1 MRAENTTLKELVCE
15 KEDDIQGQ
23 DRQYRQQ
30 LADLKTRNQALTKV
44 NEEMSEGLEAKSIG
58 LQETQ
63 TKLST
68 KEAEFGNLE
77 TEFLKVKAQTGDLD
91 TLKILKKE
99 LSGEIHPSNRGFYLH
114 TNNEIEQVTHIKT
127 LEGTNRKQSQELKQ
141 LREYTKSIEMLEEEK
156 EALEAKV
163 RMMDDL
169 RRENSEKQ
177 LRISILEDERNS
189 WSSYFQS
196 EGLEFDSPEALARAL
211 VQERVENAALLEKS
225 GRTHPELTEKEET
238 IQRLE
243 SELGS
248 LRTELEKAKE
258 NMSKD
263 SRARQRLERQRALA
277 LKEAQFLRDQ
287 LKSFSS
293 EETMY
298 MQGNFDE
305 QKTKRIEEL
314 EELLETYKRQNETL
328 EVSLADA
335 IKREAAGGGEARK
348 RSREND
354 DEDNRRAGE
363 LIRRNRQLQDGKE
376 IRYWSQCLFFL
387 VML

>member
-1 MRAENTTLKELVCE
+1 
-15 KEDDIQGQ
+15 
-23 DRQYRQQ
+23 
-30 LADLKTRNQALTKV
+30 
-44 NEEMSEGLEAKSIG
+44 
-58 LQETQ
+58 
-63 TKLST
+63 
-68 KEAEFGNLE
+68 
-77 TEFLKVKAQTGDLD
+77 
-91 TLKILKKE
+91 
-99 LSGEIHPSNRGFYLH
+99 
-114 TNNEIEQVTHIKT
+114 
-127 LEGTNRKQSQELKQ
+127 
-141 LREYTKSIEMLEEEK
+141 
-156 EALEAKV
+156 
-163 RMMDDL
+163 MMDDL

-196 EGLEFDSPEALARAL
+196 ESLEFDSPEALARAL
-211 VQERVENAALLEKS
+211 VQERVENAALLEKA
-225 GRTHPELTEKEET
+225 GRTNPELTEKEET

-243 SELGS
+243 SELSS
-248 LRTELEKAKE
+248 LKTELEQAKE
-258 NMSKD
+258 STAKD

-314 EELLETYKRQNETL
+314 EELLETYKKQNETL
-328 EVSLADA
+328 EASLAEAVKQQA
-335 IKREAAGGGEARK
+335 IGGGEARK

-354 DEDNRRAGE
+354 DEENRRAGE

-376 IRYWSQCLFFL
+376 TSH
-387 VML
+387 

>member
-1 MRAENTTLKELVCE
+1 
-15 KEDDIQGQ
+15 
-23 DRQYRQQ
+23 
-30 LADLKTRNQALTKV
+30 
-44 NEEMSEGLEAKSIG
+44 
-58 LQETQ
+58 
-63 TKLST
+63 
-68 KEAEFGNLE
+68 
-77 TEFLKVKAQTGDLD
+77 
-91 TLKILKKE
+91 
-99 LSGEIHPSNRGFYLH
+99 
-114 TNNEIEQVTHIKT
+114 
-127 LEGTNRKQSQELKQ
+127 
-141 LREYTKSIEMLEEEK
+141 MLEEEK
-156 EALEAKV
+156 ETLEAKV

-211 VQERVENAALLEKS
+211 VQERVENAALLEKA
-225 GRTHPELTEKEET
+225 GRTNPELTEKEET

-243 SELGS
+243 SELGA
-248 LRTELEKAKE
+248 LKTELEQAKE
-258 NMSKD
+258 STAKD

-314 EELLETYKRQNETL
+314 EELLETYKKQNETL
-328 EVSLADA
+328 EASLAEGIKQQA
-335 IKREAAGGGEARK
+335 IGGGEARK

-354 DEDNRRAGE
+354 DEENRRAGE
-363 LIRRNRQLQDGKE
+363 LIRRNRQLQDGRKQV
-376 IRYWSQCLFFL
+376 IDL
-387 VML
+387 

>member
-1 MRAENTTLKELVCE
+1 
-15 KEDDIQGQ
+15 
-23 DRQYRQQ
+23 
-30 LADLKTRNQALTKV
+30 
-44 NEEMSEGLEAKSIG
+44 
-58 LQETQ
+58 
-63 TKLST
+63 
-68 KEAEFGNLE
+68 
-77 TEFLKVKAQTGDLD
+77 
-91 TLKILKKE
+91 
-99 LSGEIHPSNRGFYLH
+99 
-114 TNNEIEQVTHIKT
+114 
-127 LEGTNRKQSQELKQ
+127 
-141 LREYTKSIEMLEEEK
+141 MLEEEK
-156 EALEAKV
+156 EALEAKL

-211 VQERVENAALLEKS
+211 VQERVENAALLEKA
-225 GRTHPELTEKEET
+225 GRTNPELTEKEET
-238 IQRLE
+238 IQHLE
-243 SELGS
+243 SELNT
-248 LRTELEKAKE
+248 LKTELEGAKE
-258 NMSKD
+258 SMAKD

-314 EELLETYKRQNETL
+314 EKLLETYKKQNETL
-328 EVSLADA
+328 ETSLAEA
-335 IKREAAGGGEARK
+335 IKKQEIGGGEAFMKK
-348 RSREND
+348 RSRED
-354 DEDNRRAGE
+354 DEDNRRSGE

-376 IRYWSQCLFFL
+376 NSIGPWYLYCLL
-387 VML
+387 QLPTNAIVI

>member
-1 MRAENTTLKELVCE
+1 
-15 KEDDIQGQ
+15 
-23 DRQYRQQ
+23 
-30 LADLKTRNQALTKV
+30 
-44 NEEMSEGLEAKSIG
+44 
-58 LQETQ
+58 
-63 TKLST
+63 
-68 KEAEFGNLE
+68 
-77 TEFLKVKAQTGDLD
+77 
-91 TLKILKKE
+91 
-99 LSGEIHPSNRGFYLH
+99 
-114 TNNEIEQVTHIKT
+114 
-127 LEGTNRKQSQELKQ
+127 
-141 LREYTKSIEMLEEEK
+141 MLEEEK
-156 EALEAKV
+156 EALEIKL

-196 EGLEFDSPEALARAL
+196 EGLEFDSPESLARAL

-225 GRTHPELTEKEET
+225 GRTNPELAEKDEA

-243 SELGS
+243 SELSS
-248 LRTELEKAKE
+248 LGTELEKAKE
-258 NMSKD
+258 SVTKD

-314 EELLETYKRQNETL
+314 EELLETYKKQNEAL
-328 EVSLADA
+328 EVSLAEA
-335 IKREAAGGGEARK
+335 IKKAREIEVEAPTKK
-348 RSREND
+348 RSREDD
-354 DEDNRRAGE
+354 DEDNRRIGE

-376 IRYWSQCLFFL
+376 TFRYLSSS
-387 VML
+387 

>member
-1 MRAENTTLKELVCE
+1 
-15 KEDDIQGQ
+15 
-23 DRQYRQQ
+23 
-30 LADLKTRNQALTKV
+30 
-44 NEEMSEGLEAKSIG
+44 
-58 LQETQ
+58 
-63 TKLST
+63 
-68 KEAEFGNLE
+68 
-77 TEFLKVKAQTGDLD
+77 
-91 TLKILKKE
+91 
-99 LSGEIHPSNRGFYLH
+99 
-114 TNNEIEQVTHIKT
+114 
-127 LEGTNRKQSQELKQ
+127 
-141 LREYTKSIEMLEEEK
+141 MLEEEK

-211 VQERVENAALLEKS
+211 VQERVENAALLEKA
-225 GRTHPELTEKEET
+225 GRTDPELTEKEEA

-243 SELGS
+243 SELS
-248 LRTELEKAKE
+248 VLKTELEKTKE
-258 NMSKD
+258 SMTKD

-314 EELLETYKRQNETL
+314 EELLETYKKQNETL
-328 EVSLADA
+328 EASLAEA
-335 IKREAAGGGEARK
+335 IKQGATGEGETLARK
-348 RSREND
+348 RSRED
-354 DEDNRRAGE
+354 DGEDNRRAGE

-376 IRYWSQCLFFL
+376 TLH
-387 VML
+387 